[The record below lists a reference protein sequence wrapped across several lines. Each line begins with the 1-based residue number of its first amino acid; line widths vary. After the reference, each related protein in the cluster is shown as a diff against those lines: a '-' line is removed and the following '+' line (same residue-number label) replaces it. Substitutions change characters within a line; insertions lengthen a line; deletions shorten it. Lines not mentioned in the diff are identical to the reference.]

1 MIGLN
6 PFPVVPHFGDRP
18 DNAFHPP
25 GNERIQDFFVVIGW
39 VVYQAK
45 EQGIAQFIG
54 FLLDPH
60 YGA

>member
-1 MIGLN
+1 MIPSTRLEMS
-6 PFPVVPHFGDRP
+6 VSK
-18 DNAFHPP
+18 
-25 GNERIQDFFVVIGW
+25 IFFVVVGW

-60 YGA
+60 HCA